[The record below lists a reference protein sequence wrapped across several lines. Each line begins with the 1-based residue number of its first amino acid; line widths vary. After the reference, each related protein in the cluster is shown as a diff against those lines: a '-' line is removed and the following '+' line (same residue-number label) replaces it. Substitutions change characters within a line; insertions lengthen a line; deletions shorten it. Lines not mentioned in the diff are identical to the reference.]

1 MRDVS
6 AWLAMGDGGLLALNL
21 IYHRYL
27 MERTTSQLKMILLFS
42 PYLVNAASTE
52 ETRVETVKDALAIL
66 LFEMK
71 LLLSGTLM
79 IYL

>member
-1 MRDVS
+1 MH
-6 AWLAMGDGGLLALNL
+6 LAMGDGGLLALNL
-21 IYHRYL
+21 ICHRYL
-27 MERTTSQLKMILLFS
+27 KERTASQLKMILLFS

-52 ETRVETVKDALAIL
+52 ETRVETVKDALATL